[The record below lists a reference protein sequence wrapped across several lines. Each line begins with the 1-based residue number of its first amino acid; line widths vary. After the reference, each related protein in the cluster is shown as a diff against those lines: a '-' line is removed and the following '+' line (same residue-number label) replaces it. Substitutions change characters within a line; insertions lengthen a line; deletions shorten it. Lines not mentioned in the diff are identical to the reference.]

1 MVKNAVCRPAT
12 LLNFRTKHG
21 WSHIQSADIAPLW
34 KLGQDTFWGDRAL
47 KAHSCLSKCWR
58 ALRFHCWFLLC
69 LTLLIRSSHV
79 FKYHLNTDSE
89 ICIFSFICLP
99 LFLIHVSIVYSSYPP
114 QQVTSLSKLTGQK
127 TNKQNSLNSPTS
139 PKPGLSLFNEW
150 PYLSHIYLAPNSRCH
165 L

>member
-1 MVKNAVCRPAT
+1 MVKNAVCRPAI

-21 WSHIQSADIAPLW
+21 WSHIQSADMAPLW

-89 ICIFSFICLP
+89 ICIFSLP

-139 PKPGLSLFNEW
+139 PKPGLSLSMNGPTFHT
-150 PYLSHIYLAPNSRCH
+150 YI
-165 L
+165 